1 MRGNPEGTC
10 KRLSRFSNIP
20 TNNFS
25 AAGSVRANCEEVQRL
40 LASADEVV
48 LDFTGMKSAT
58 QSFVDE
64 LVGVLVLKHG
74 PDIVQRL
81 VFKGCAEDIK
91 EILGFVVSS
100 RSEDFLKKNQH

>member
-1 MRGNPEGTC
+1 MG
-10 KRLSRFSNIP
+10 SRF
-20 TNNFS
+20 
-25 AAGSVRANCEEVQRL
+25 RARELREEMEQV
-40 LASADEVV
+40 LAHADEVV

-64 LVGVLVLKHG
+64 LVGVLILKHG

-91 EILGFVVSS
+91 EIVGFVVST
-100 RSEDFLKKNQH
+100 RTDDFTKKNQH